1 MVILLAAPVAT
12 MAIVLGVALR
22 VKPLI
27 SDCTTRRGQALFPE
41 HDAAE
46 RETAE
51 ANGAV
56 FASLTENVCPYDP
69 CPVVSESTLMWRN
82 ESHLTATFAQQL
94 WPAMRDIVRDAL
106 ERPVPDDAEA
116 AAGEVPGE

>member
-1 MVILLAAPVAT
+1 MVLAYTPNLRRNPVSCLAQS
-12 MAIVLGVALR
+12 GVML
-22 VKPLI
+22 

-41 HDAAE
+41 HAEAE
-46 RETAE
+46 RETAQ
-51 ANGAV
+51 ANGAI

-94 WPAMRDIVRDAL
+94 WPAMRDIVAGAL
-106 ERPVPDDAEA
+106 VTDDSA
-116 AAGEVPGE
+116 AEVPA